1 MSIAASAASW
11 LIPDW
16 PAPGHVR
23 ALFTT
28 RGASEHD
35 GASRGPYGFFN
46 LGDHVGDD
54 PVAVAA
60 NRAHLTRALGGAQP
74 GFLNQVHGT
83 AVRDCCSPGNEQPSA
98 SAPAP
103 APTADAAVSN
113 QPGRACTVMVA
124 DCLPVLFT
132 NRAGTVVGA
141 AHAGWRGLAAG
152 VLQAALVSFRAA
164 ALAATA
170 QGAIKSTAD
179 DVLAW
184 LGPCIGPRAFEV
196 GAEVRAAF
204 VDADSGAAACF
215 APHGAGKYLAHLP
228 ALARRVLAGQGVAS
242 IHGNDSSDDWCT
254 VARADRFFSY
264 RRDQAALGGSGRMA
278 ACVWL
283 TDQPARTHSHA

>member
-1 MSIAASAASW
+1 MSIAPSAAPW

-83 AVRDCCSPGNEQPSA
+83 VVRDGCSPGNEPSA
-98 SAPAP
+98 AGPAP

-113 QPGRACTVMVA
+113 HPGRACTVMVA

-141 AHAGWRGLAAG
+141 VHAGWRGLA
-152 VLQAALVSFRAA
+152 
-164 ALAATA
+164 
-170 QGAIKSTAD
+170 ID
-179 DVLAW
+179 W
-184 LGPCIGPRAFEV
+184 LGRQFPVI
-196 GAEVRAAF
+196 
-204 VDADSGAAACF
+204 
-215 APHGAGKYLAHLP
+215 
-228 ALARRVLAGQGVAS
+228 
-242 IHGNDSSDDWCT
+242 
-254 VARADRFFSY
+254 
-264 RRDQAALGGSGRMA
+264 
-278 ACVWL
+278 
-283 TDQPARTHSHA
+283 